1 MNKYKKIYYAICII
15 LTLLYI
21 YLVIF
26 SFSVLNNTS
35 KVNLNMSMEND
46 INIILDAGH
55 GGEDGGAVVNNIV
68 EKDLNLSITLKLAD
82 LFKSAGFNVT
92 LTRDSDNFVNASG
105 DTLRERK
112 ISDMRNRLSIF
123 NQNNQNIVISIH
135 QNKFSQEKYKGT
147 QIFFSVNNNKSEIL
161 SRCIQKSI
169 IDLIQPTN
177 KRECKKADNN
187 IYLLKNTVVPAILI
201 ECGFISNNE
210 EAVKLQNEDYQ
221 KQLAFAIFT
230 GFMEYYNN

>member
-82 LFKSAGFNVT
+82 LFKSAGFNVIP
-92 LTRDSDNFVNASG
+92 TRDSDNFVNASG